1 MIKRIT
7 EINSLKVNETMKV
20 ISPAL
25 DRQAVKKLN
34 DCAYSSKWVIDGNT
48 IKRIK

>member
-7 EINSLKVNETMKV
+7 EINALQVNETLKV

-25 DRQAVKKLN
+25 DRQAVDKLN
-34 DCAYSSKWVIDGNT
+34 ECAYSSKWVIEKDK